1 MPRTGRDDGAS
12 AGPNPLALLGLGF
25 AAAVCVAGGM
35 ALGWFLDRQ
44 LGTAPVFILL
54 GLASGIVLGVFG
66 TIVEVRRH
74 LNG

>member
-1 MPRTGRDDGAS
+1 V
-12 AGPNPLALLGLGF
+12 ALLGLGL
-25 AAAVCVAGGM
+25 ATACCVVAGM

-66 TIVEVRRH
+66 TIIEVRRH